1 VPDLVAIDCGG
12 EAFVA
17 ALARTWEAGDAVAPL
32 DPRLPEPARDA
43 QLAVLRPDWLVGADG
58 ERSRLDGGEPVEPGD
73 ALVVATSGTTGEPR
87 GVVLTH
93 AAVAASAA
101 ATSRRLDVDPTGDRW
116 LACLPLA
123 HVGGLAVVTRALLTG
138 TPLTVHDRF
147 DAAAVERAGRDG
159 CTLTS
164 LVPTALAR
172 IDPNLF
178 RAILVGG
185 QAPPPDRP
193 PHVLATYGMTETGSG
208 VVYEGEP
215 LDGVELRIA
224 DDGEIQVRAPMLL
237 RAYRDGVDPTDG
249 DGWFP
254 TDDLGELVDGRLRV
268 HGRRGDLIITGGEN
282 VWPTAVERV
291 LVTHEQVAEVA
302 VVGRPDPEWGQ
313 VVTAVVVPADPS
325 SPPSLD
331 ALRDHAKE
339 VLPAHA
345 APRHLEL
352 VRSLPRT
359 TAGKVR
365 RSAV

>member
-1 VPDLVAIDCGG
+1 MPDLVALDCGG

-17 ALARTWEAGDAVAPL
+17 ALVRAWDAGDAVAPL
-32 DPRLPEPARDA
+32 DPRLPAPARAA
-43 QLAVLRPDWLVGADG
+43 QLAALRPAWVVGVDG
-58 ERSRLDGGEPVEPGD
+58 ERSRVDGGEPVEPGD
-73 ALVVATSGTTGEPR
+73 ALVVATSGSTGEPR

-93 AAVAASAA
+93 RAVAASAT
-101 ATSRRLDVDPTGDRW
+101 ATSRRLDVDPLGDRW

-138 TPLTVHDRF
+138 TRLTVHERF
-147 DAAAVERAGRDG
+147 DAAAVERAAADG

-172 IDPNLF
+172 VDPDRF

-193 PHVLATYGMTETGSG
+193 PNVLATYGMTETGSG

-215 LDGVELRIA
+215 LDGIELRI
-224 DDGEIQVRAPMLL
+224 DGDGEVHVRGPMLL
-237 RAYRDGVDPTDG
+237 RAYRDGTDPTD
-249 DGWFP
+249 DEGWFA

-291 LVTHEQVAEVA
+291 LAADPQVAEVA

-313 VVTAVVVPADPS
+313 AVTAVVVPVDPS

-331 ALRDHAKE
+331 ALRQRAKE
-339 VLPAHA
+339 ALPAHA
-345 APRHLEL
+345 APRRLEV
-352 VRSLPRT
+352 VRALPRT
-359 TAGKVR
+359 TSGKVR
-365 RSAV
+365 RSGI